1 MPAGGRDARNP
12 DSIPERPKGG
22 IDAYRLVLSLVTR
35 PEGLPSAARITR
47 HVTDACAFRIRDV
60 RVISQL
66 NTLLFN
72 ERLPRLV

>member
-1 MPAGGRDARNP
+1 MHATLTAYRETEGR
-12 DSIPERPKGG
+12 

-47 HVTDACAFRIRDV
+47 HATDACPFSIWDV